1 MSDIPERIRLMA
13 ADPRLQ
19 VTVRVGKSGLTE
31 SVGQELEAQLVR
43 NEVVK
48 AKLNRGL
55 AEDSAA
61 REQLWLQLGE
71 AASARLVMA
80 RGNVAVFWRR

>member
-1 MSDIPERIRLMA
+1 MSDIPDRIRLLA
-13 ADPRLQ
+13 SDPRLQ
-19 VTVRVGKSGLTE
+19 VTIRVGKAGLTE
-31 SVGQELEAQLVR
+31 SVSQELAAQLVR

-61 REQLWLQLGE
+61 REQLWGQLEE
-71 AASARLVMA
+71 AAGARLVMA

>member
-1 MSDIPERIRLMA
+1 MSDIPDRILLLA
-13 ADPRLQ
+13 SDPRLQ
-19 VTVRVGKSGLTE
+19 VTIRVGKAGLTE
-31 SVGQELEAQLVR
+31 SVSQELEAQLVR

-61 REQLWLQLGE
+61 REQLWRQLE
-71 AASARLVMA
+71 EEASARLVMA

>member
-1 MSDIPERIRLMA
+1 MSDIPDRIRLLA
-13 ADPRLQ
+13 SDPRLQ
-19 VTVRVGKSGLTE
+19 VTIRVGKAGLTE
-31 SVGQELEAQLVR
+31 SVSQELEAQLVR

-61 REQLWLQLGE
+61 RELLWGQLE
-71 AASARLVMA
+71 EEASARLVMA

>member
-1 MSDIPERIRLMA
+1 MASDSRL
-13 ADPRLQ
+13 L

-31 SVGQELEAQLVR
+31 SVSQELEAQLVR

-55 AEDSAA
+55 AQDSAA
-61 REQLWLQLGE
+61 RELLWRQLEE

>member
-13 ADPRLQ
+13 SDSRLQ

-31 SVGQELEAQLVR
+31 SVSQELEAQLVR

-55 AEDSAA
+55 APDSAA
-61 REQLWLQLGE
+61 RELLWRQLEE